1 MREVSVGERLDQYQL
16 TDVLARSG
24 MASIFKAIDS
34 ATGDSVVLKIPHPQ
48 FESDVVFFER
58 FRREEELG
66 LRLEHP
72 NIVRVLR
79 PKEKSRMYIVMEFVE
94 GKSLRALMQASKPM
108 ATETALGL
116 VIPVC
121 EALAYMHERKVVH
134 RDMKPENILVTAAG
148 CPKILDFGIAFDA
161 SARRLTWAGL
171 SNTIG
176 TPDYMAPEQIG
187 GRRGDARTDVYAV
200 GTILYEMLTGELPY
214 SSANPHALLRAK
226 ANEDPTPPSYYV
238 PGFDRSLEAILLKAL
253 ERSPRDR
260 YAGANELLADLR
272 NPAAVSPYDPEK
284 GRARRR
290 FSVPRRVLM
299 PIIVVTVVAGLAA
312 LIWCSHPHRTGSGRA
327 AQSKAQRSY

>member
-1 MREVSVGERLDQYQL
+1 MREVIVGERLDQYQL

-24 MASIFKAIDS
+24 MASIFKAVDS
-34 ATGDSVVLKIPHPQ
+34 ADGATVVLKIPHPQ

-79 PKEKSRMYIVMEFVE
+79 PKQKSRMYIVMEFVE
-94 GKSLRALMQASKPM
+94 GKSLRAVMQERKTMP
-108 ATETALGL
+108 TETALGL
-116 VIPVC
+116 AIPVC

-134 RDMKPENILVTAAG
+134 RDMKPENILVTPTG
-148 CPKILDFGIAFDA
+148 VPKILDFGIAFDA

-187 GRRGDARTDVYAV
+187 GRRGDARTDVYAL

-226 ANEDPTPPSYYV
+226 ANEEPTLPTYYV
-238 PGFDRSLEAILLKAL
+238 PGLDPSLEAILMKTL

-260 YAGANELLADLR
+260 YAGAAELLADLH
-272 NPAAVSPYDPEK
+272 NPAAVAPYDPEK
-284 GRARRR
+284 GRVRRR
-290 FSVPRRVLM
+290 FTVPRRVLM
-299 PIIVVTVVAGLAA
+299 PVIVVLVLVGLTG
-312 LIWCSHPHRTGSGRA
+312 LIWCSHPHRSGSGRTT
-327 AQSKAQRSY
+327 QSKRSL